1 MATDSAE
8 PDGPP
13 DAPRYDPDYVRR
25 YYDDYG
31 EREWGRFEAG
41 PDNPRAPAN
50 LVNLHL
56 HRWYLRRYV
65 RAGDHVLDIGAGPGR
80 FTIELARRGAHVTVG
95 DISPAQVA
103 LNEQKVREAGCE
115 ASVVQRSV
123 MDVVDLSALPTNG
136 FDAVVCYGGA
146 LSYVFDRADAA
157 VGELLRVTKPGGHV
171 LLSVMSLV
179 GSVRHFLGPCLGLA
193 REHGTAVIADLLATH
208 DQVGAVAGTRR
219 GPHVF
224 RYYTWATLQALLR
237 RHPCTIVDASAA
249 NFLAVGNNE
258 ALLEPMLREVQ
269 ETGSSDLW
277 QAYLAWEVECCRQPG
292 AIDGGTHIIAVV
304 QKEPQP

>member
-25 YYDDYG
+25 FYDDFG

-65 RAGDHVLDIGAGPGR
+65 RAGDHVLDVGAGPGR
-80 FTIELARRGAHVTVG
+80 FTIELARRGARVTVG

-103 LNEQKVREAGCE
+103 LNEQKVRAAGCE

-146 LSYVFDRADAA
+146 LSYVFDRADTA

-171 LLSVMSLV
+171 LLSVMSLL
-179 GSVRHFLGPCLGLA
+179 GSFRRFLPGVLDVARRHGP
-193 REHGTAVIADLLATH
+193 EVIDQVFQTH
-208 DQVGAVAGTRR
+208 DQIGPVAAG
-219 GPHVF
+219 GPLPEGHRF

-249 NFLAVGNNE
+249 NFLAIGSNE
-258 ALLEPMLREVQ
+258 ALLAPLFEEPQ
-269 ETGSSDLW
+269 SAALW
-277 QAYLAWEVECCRQPG
+277 ERYLAWEVECCRQPG